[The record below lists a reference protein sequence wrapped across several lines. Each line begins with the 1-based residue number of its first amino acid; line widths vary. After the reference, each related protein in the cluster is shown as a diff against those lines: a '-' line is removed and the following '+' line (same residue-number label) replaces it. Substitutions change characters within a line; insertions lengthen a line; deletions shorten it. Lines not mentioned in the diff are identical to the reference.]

1 MCVAV
6 KQQPHLFLPRVYPPF
21 SRSPL
26 LSSSLTLRLIREESF
41 HYLLRLGC
49 QSPRPWPKFV
59 VLPRH
64 IGEMISGVI
73 SPPLREAFI
82 PPRCPPYLQARSGS
96 LTGRLLLSFHS
107 STLSP
112 PLHLL
117 ILHHVLHPSKCLCSL
132 LSQIHFNASLSLLF
146 FPSLFSA
153 IEPLQFWLC
162 AWSWVTLC
170 L

>member
-1 MCVAV
+1 MCGGEAAA
-6 KQQPHLFLPRVYPPF
+6 PPLSSPNLSPF

-26 LSSSLTLRLIREESF
+26 LSSSLTLLLIREESF

-107 STLSP
+107 SALSP
-112 PLHLL
+112 LYTCWYFIMYFISLNVSVHCWVRF
-117 ILHHVLHPSKCLCSL
+117 ILTPTSL
-132 LSQIHFNASLSLLF
+132 FSFS
-146 FPSLFSA
+146 PSLFSA

-162 AWSWVTLC
+162 EWSWVTLWW
-170 L
+170 